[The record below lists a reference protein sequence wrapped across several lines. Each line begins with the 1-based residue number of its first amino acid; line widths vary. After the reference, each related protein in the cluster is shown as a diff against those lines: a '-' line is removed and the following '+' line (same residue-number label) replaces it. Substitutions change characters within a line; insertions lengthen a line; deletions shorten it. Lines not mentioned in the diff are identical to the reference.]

1 MKISITTTEF
11 DFTAEEL
18 RASNSLADNISN
30 AMRAIFGRIADGMS
44 AEDHEVE
51 EDDDGR
57 T

>member
-30 AMRAIFGRIADGMS
+30 ALRAISGRITGGVS
-44 AEDHEVE
+44 AEDLEVE

-57 T
+57 A

>member
-30 AMRAIFGRIADGMS
+30 ALRAIFGRITGGVS
-44 AEDHEVE
+44 AEDLEVE